1 MRRHRTIRVL
11 LIPALAAPLALTA
24 LFATGG
30 SAWARG
36 QNLPV
41 SCVGMTGNSG
51 GTLSLNGCTHPD
63 RTGSQGTI
71 TLGPSQN
78 YPTSPATITWS
89 PGTDRSNPPLVTT
102 IKFKVI
108 WIVRRERCGAGA
120 YEFKMM
126 GSVSGNSV
134 SPGVKGR
141 VKLIECDTDGLLS
154 DLSPSSIR
162 F

>member
-11 LIPALAAPLALTA
+11 LIPALAAPLALAA
-24 LFATGG
+24 LVAPAG

-41 SCVGMTGNSG
+41 TCVGMTGNSG
-51 GTLSLNGCTHPD
+51 GTLSLNGCAHPN

-71 TLGPSQN
+71 TLGPSQD
-78 YPTSPATITWS
+78 YPTSPATITWG
-89 PGTDRSNPPLVTT
+89 PGLIPSNPHLVTT

-108 WIVRRERCGAGA
+108 WIVKREKCGAGA
-120 YEFKMM
+120 YEFKLM

-134 SPGVKGR
+134 SPGVRGR
-141 VKLIECDTDGLLS
+141 VKLIECDSDGVLS
-154 DLSPSSIR
+154 NLGSVR